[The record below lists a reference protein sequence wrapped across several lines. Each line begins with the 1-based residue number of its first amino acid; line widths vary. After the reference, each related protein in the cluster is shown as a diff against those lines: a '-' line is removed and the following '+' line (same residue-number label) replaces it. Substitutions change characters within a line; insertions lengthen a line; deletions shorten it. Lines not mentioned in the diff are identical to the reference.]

1 MKRLACFI
9 LGFQNCVQYGKNEC
23 QCSYSC
29 KFANEYYEDS
39 KELSEEQRKL
49 LNSSWAA
56 KRKISAEQR
65 EKRKAEEL
73 EAQKEMWIRIQEE
86 MEKEKEREAL
96 ESAEKEKEGLKDRSG
111 KDRSKDREKSKGKD
125 RSREKSRDRSGGRS
139 VNNNCC
145 FPQFNFYKL
154 FSI

>member
-1 MKRLACFI
+1 MPRVLTRQICGFIFFFLSIKASPVKTLACFI
-9 LGFQNCVQYGKNEC
+9 IGFQNCVQYGKNEC

-56 KRKISAEQR
+56 KRKISAEER
-65 EKRKAEEL
+65 EKRKKEEL

-96 ESAEKEKEGLKDRSG
+96 EAAEKEKDAVKDANESG
-111 KDRSKDREKSKGKD
+111 KDILGEKKQVQI
-125 RSREKSRDRSGGRS
+125 EAA
-139 VNNNCC
+139 
-145 FPQFNFYKL
+145 
-154 FSI
+154 

>member
-1 MKRLACFI
+1 MKTLACFI
-9 LGFQNCVQYGKNEC
+9 IGFQNCVQYGKNEC

-56 KRKISAEQR
+56 KRKISAEER
-65 EKRKAEEL
+65 EKRKKEEL

-96 ESAEKEKEGLKDRSG
+96 EAAEKEKDAVKDANESG
-111 KDRSKDREKSKGKD
+111 KDILGEKKQVQI
-125 RSREKSRDRSGGRS
+125 EAA
-139 VNNNCC
+139 
-145 FPQFNFYKL
+145 
-154 FSI
+154 